1 MSIGPSPNVSGNLFC
16 GSAPSDGSADASTA
30 TADLNTTSC
39 PQPDKCPTPWDQMLY
54 GQFDPASAS
63 PDGSGCGCQNS

>member
-1 MSIGPSPNVSGNLFC
+1 
-16 GSAPSDGSADASTA
+16 
-30 TADLNTTSC
+30 LNTTSC